1 QEIDNWLRRM
11 KMRIRKRLEEL
22 GYGQIKIT
30 SSADRLMIM
39 ESMITALAQRVM
51 EISQAVA
58 TAVPG
63 RHKEIMEGL
72 CEALKLRPASLA
84 RILPEDVRAGYE
96 SEYGEMDARQATVE
110 DKFLLY
116 FRLHQGL
123 AAEAVNEVL

>member
-1 QEIDNWLRRM
+1 ERLPSSIPPLGFSPFPTVNTNGFDSRLRAVALPMDHQMLPIITEMVMTGFRLDLSQWQEIDSWLRRM

-63 RHKEIMEGL
+63 R
-72 CEALKLRPASLA
+72 
-84 RILPEDVRAGYE
+84 
-96 SEYGEMDARQATVE
+96 
-110 DKFLLY
+110 
-116 FRLHQGL
+116 
-123 AAEAVNEVL
+123 